1 MGGDTILYIG
11 FYMSSCCCYMLHV
24 TCSFGVLIFKEYIL
38 LLLITTA
45 IRELTAINCLLE
57 AILVFQEKED
67 GQRWR
72 RPSPGEAELH
82 CLQALLSHTVLPRHR
97 KLLVEKGVLPLLQ
110 RVVQEHPQDI
120 QLHSLVAQMV
130 ANLALDS
137 ALHRP
142 LFRAGGTL
150 TLSVVFKLLYLLI
163 KSKLQVCWSVCVTCD
178 LILCQCVQF
187 TLGSRDDS
195 YWRAVAN

>member
-1 MGGDTILYIG
+1 MLIDQISVTGSQI
-11 FYMSSCCCYMLHV
+11 FYVNVLSPQENLQNGLRSLLSQLPKVDEKSCI
-24 TCSFGVLIFKEYIL
+24 SFFTNNALQ
-38 LLLITTA
+38 T
-45 IRELTAINCLLE
+45 ELQFFDIHH
-57 AILVFQEKED
+57 EKED

-178 LILCQCVQF
+178 LILC
-187 TLGSRDDS
+187 
-195 YWRAVAN
+195 